1 MNHLAAEWEKSRGV
15 GGREDGRPDLADD
28 SVNGVIAT
36 IPPSLHYKQEVTNKP
51 ALTPALPFSS
61 SRLHLSPFARLS
73 VSHARLF
80 CIYLGQNETGPGVC
94 EKKWLGL
101 YASVC
106 V

>member
-51 ALTPALPFSS
+51 ALTSALPFSS
-61 SRLHLSPFARLS
+61 SCLHLSPLAHLS
-73 VSHARLF
+73 VSHVRLF
-80 CIYLGQNETGPGVC
+80 CIFSRAE
-94 EKKWLGL
+94 
-101 YASVC
+101 
-106 V
+106 